1 MAAPSVELGQGVYYR
16 REDYAGVWRR
26 LLIEGIDFSVAFA
39 LSLGLTIFLL
49 IILAS
54 GNDPEETL
62 AAHWRWILLT
72 VWPAVWFAYLV
83 ILKRTRFRTLG
94 YLIGGARIVNLQGK
108 IPGIGP
114 LTVRLAFATIGP
126 INVIIDLFWMTGD
139 DNRQALRDKF
149 AGTYVIKKAAEPA
162 GQGKIVYRNYSFYWN
177 FMFREVRRPG

>member
-1 MAAPSVELGQGVYYR
+1 MSETSTELGQGVYYR

-39 LSLGLTIFLL
+39 FSLGLTIFLL

-54 GNDPEETL
+54 GSDPEEAL
-62 AAHWRWILLT
+62 AVHWKWILLT

-94 YLIGGARIVNLQGK
+94 YLIGGARIVNLQGN

-149 AGTYVIKKAAEPA
+149 ASTYVIKKAAEPA
-162 GQGKIVYRNYSFYWN
+162 GQGNIVYR
-177 FMFREVRRPG
+177 